1 MRKRNKQQEM
11 LQEINISS
19 MVLDVAT
26 CVVLNIVET

>member
-26 CVVLNIVET
+26 YVVLNIVET